1 MYRKASK
8 IRDKEMNRE
17 HKRRKMQK
25 RKSPFSF
32 ERTGARLVARAYVEI
47 KRMNT
52 FPAYRVQLYIE
63 NDWQVRDERAIH
75 SVIKLLAKSPHSH
88 PRLNVLNTG

>member
-8 IRDKEMNRE
+8 IRDKEMNSK
-17 HKRRKMQK
+17 HKRRKIQK

-47 KRMNT
+47 KRNEHISGIPGAT
-52 FPAYRVQLYIE
+52 L
-63 NDWQVRDERAIH
+63 H
-75 SVIKLLAKSPHSH
+75 
-88 PRLNVLNTG
+88 

>member
-8 IRDKEMNRE
+8 VRDKKMNRE
-17 HKRRKMQK
+17 HKRRKIRK

-47 KRMNT
+47 KRNEHISGIPGAT
-52 FPAYRVQLYIE
+52 L
-63 NDWQVRDERAIH
+63 H
-75 SVIKLLAKSPHSH
+75 
-88 PRLNVLNTG
+88 

>member
-1 MYRKASK
+1 MYRKSSK

-47 KRMNT
+47 KRNEHISGIPGAT
-52 FPAYRVQLYIE
+52 L
-63 NDWQVRDERAIH
+63 H
-75 SVIKLLAKSPHSH
+75 
-88 PRLNVLNTG
+88 